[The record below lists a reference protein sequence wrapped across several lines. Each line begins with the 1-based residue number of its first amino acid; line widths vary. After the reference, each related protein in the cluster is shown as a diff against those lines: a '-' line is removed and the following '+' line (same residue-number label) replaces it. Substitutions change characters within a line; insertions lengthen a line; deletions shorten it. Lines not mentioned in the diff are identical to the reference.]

1 MLTLT
6 RVDLAKKINESLGI
20 PTSESLKVVDKVVD
34 EVINSIIKDEE
45 LKISGFGTFKV
56 RKKSARVGR
65 NPKTKE
71 EKIISARKV
80 TVFKPSKLLTTTINN

>member
-1 MLTLT
+1 VYTLT
-6 RVDLAKKINESLGI
+6 RIDLAKKINENLGI
-20 PTSESLKVVDKVVD
+20 PASESLKVVDKVVD

-56 RKKSARVGR
+56 RKKVARIGR

-80 TVFKPSKLLTTTINN
+80 AVFKPSKLLTNSINN

>member
-34 EVINSIIKDEE
+34 EVIKSIIKDEE

-80 TVFKPSKLLTTTINN
+80 AVFKPSKLLTTTINN

>member
-1 MLTLT
+1 MYTLT
-6 RVDLAKKINESLGI
+6 RIDLAKKINENLGI
-20 PTSESLKVVDKVVD
+20 PASESLKVVDKVVD

-56 RKKSARVGR
+56 RKKVARIGR

-80 TVFKPSKLLTTTINN
+80 AVFKPSKLLTNSINN